1 MGMVCLLN
9 VTQQI
14 PPFIRFK
21 VTGKLVMDMIERE
34 PKIKSVDNPIT
45 KIDCGKGIQF

>member
-1 MGMVCLLN
+1 MMSLLS

-14 PPFIRFK
+14 PPFIRLK
-21 VTGKLVMDMIERE
+21 VVGKLVMDLIERD